1 MFMAKFIERLIEC
14 PFYLGE
20 GNKFINCE
28 GKDGKKHTQVFCD
41 NKQKSEYEKSVCS
54 IDGGR
59 TCEHYRVISRL
70 YERGELPK

>member
-1 MFMAKFIERLIEC
+1 MAKFIERLIEC

-20 GNKFINCE
+20 GDKFINFE
-28 GKDGKKHTQVFCD
+28 GENGKKHTRLFCD

-59 TCEHYRVISRL
+59 NCEHYRVIIGL
-70 YERGELPK
+70 YECGELPK